1 MNTCSF
7 LLELPTVDSLDMI
20 EKVAVTGLAGIRSR
34 TSSLQNPR
42 TGRTRERIREAARAL
57 AASGSP
63 VNVKAVANATGISRG
78 TFYSHYA
85 RLDELAADI
94 LAEGLQS
101 RPFSIEALVDLYLRY
116 RDFYRRALQE
126 STSRG
131 VLEGAVE
138 ITVAALVAQ
147 ADGAAG
153 EEQGSLDVLARF
165 TAWGYLGTLD
175 WWLREDEPL
184 SPAVLTAFLRDRTP
198 AVFVGHS
205 D

>member
-1 MNTCSF
+1 MT
-7 LLELPTVDSLDMI
+7 

-42 TGRTRERIREAARAL
+42 SGRTRDRIREAARTL

-63 VNVKAVANATGISRG
+63 VNVKTVAKATGISRG

-94 LAEGLQS
+94 LTEGIQS
-101 RPFSIEALVDLYLRY
+101 RPFSIEALVDLYLQY

-126 STSRG
+126 TTSRG

-138 ITVAALVAQ
+138 ITVEAMVAQ
-147 ADGAAG
+147 VDGAVG
-153 EEQGSLDVLARF
+153 QEQGSLEVLARF

-184 SPAVLTAFLRDRTP
+184 SSATLTTFLRERTP
-198 AVFVGHS
+198 AVFAGHS